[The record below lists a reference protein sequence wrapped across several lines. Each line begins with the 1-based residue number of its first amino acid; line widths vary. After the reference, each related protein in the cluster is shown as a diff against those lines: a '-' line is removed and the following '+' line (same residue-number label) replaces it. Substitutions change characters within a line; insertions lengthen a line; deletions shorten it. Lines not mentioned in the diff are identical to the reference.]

1 MINRDAQLTHSS
13 LTRFLKY
20 DKLLKIENDHLV
32 LAVFISFA
40 LRCTSQITAARKIK
54 EAVASTLK
62 RSVPSRSVG
71 KEGPSGRPERAESQS
86 IREEEGKGKKRRDK
100 EKEQPAQVLEKKKGI
115 KNQIRHFLLLR
126 IQFSAK
132 VTSLWC
138 LFLSLNHL
146 SAVIQTYIFPFGAH

>member
-1 MINRDAQLTHSS
+1 M
-13 LTRFLKY
+13 RFLKY

-32 LAVFISFA
+32 LAVFISFG

-54 EAVASTLK
+54 EAVTSTLK

-100 EKEQPAQVLEKKKGI
+100 EKEQPAQVLEKKGI
-115 KNQIRHFLLLR
+115 NNQIRHFLLLR

-132 VTSLWC
+132 ATLLWC
-138 LFLSLNHL
+138 LFLSQNHL
-146 SAVIQTYIFPFGAH
+146 SAVIQTYIFSFGAH